1 MINSI
6 HPRVVALLTII
17 LIGANLMLPVHA
29 GDLDHHRPHS
39 IQVDGLGRISIAPN
53 KADLTL
59 SVEVQAKNA
68 EAARDQAAA
77 AMTALIKAVKDENV
91 ADKDIQTRYVSLYPI
106 YSQDN
111 TQKINGYQL
120 ANRVTVNIRDIS
132 KVSAIIDSA
141 VKAGGNAV
149 RVQGINFAIDNPEA
163 ALAQAR
169 EKAYVNARAKAE
181 QYAKLAGVTLGR
193 AMHIS
198 EGAGAPPMPVPY
210 AEMSMMRGAVAASAP
225 TPIQVGE
232 QEVTVTVNV
241 IFGVDH
247 TNTTTK

>member
-1 MINSI
+1 MFYFI
-6 HPRVVALLTII
+6 HHRLVALITIT
-17 LIGANLMLPVHA
+17 LIAVSLISTVRA
-29 GDLDHHRPHS
+29 EDLDHHRPHS
-39 IQVDGLGRISIAPN
+39 IQVDGLGRVSIAPD

-59 SVEVQAKNA
+59 SVEVQAKSA

-77 AMTALIKAVKDENV
+77 VMTTLIKAVKDMNV

-106 YSQDN
+106 YGQDSAN
-111 TQKINGYQL
+111 KINGYQL
-120 ANRVTVNIRDIS
+120 ANQVTVCIRDIS

-141 VKAGGNAV
+141 VKAGGNPV

-169 EKAYVNARAKAE
+169 EKAYANARTKAE
-181 QYAKLAGVTLGR
+181 QYAKLVGVTLGR

-198 EGAGAPPMPVPY
+198 EGGGAPPMPVPY
-210 AEMSMMRGAVAASAP
+210 AEMSVMRGAIPTISS

-232 QEVTVTVNV
+232 QEVSVTVNV
-241 IFGVDH
+241 IFGVE
-247 TNTTTK
+247 